1 MPLSRNLPLVSARS
15 FFAMFLVIMPV
26 IVPYWRSL
34 GFSMREVLE
43 LQALF
48 GFAVAAFE
56 VPTGYIADLFGRKVS
71 VVLGSFISGVTFSF
85 WPFTH
90 SYWGFAAIEV
100 SLALG
105 CSLVSGADDAL
116 MYESIPPNVARKKVI
131 GAFNMWGLLA
141 EVCASLLAGA
151 LIAYSFAAVT
161 WAQAIV
167 GWLPFCISLFLI
179 EPPRAPLSEG
189 SHYARIG
196 EVFRH
201 ILLNDPLTRLIFM
214 NFVVWGLSSFCV
226 VWLLQQYWVE
236 AGVSLSWF
244 GVMWAGLMLV
254 SVFTSRFAHA
264 IEARLGADRTLLLI
278 AAAPIAGYLLMAFA
292 PAMVGIVAGSLFY
305 VTRGLTYVV
314 YQDAFNWRVPS
325 SFRATANS
333 IQSLFFRLGFVP
345 IGPLLGFVADTR
357 GLTTCLATLA
367 GVFGV
372 IAITLLLP
380 LVYRIDEMH
389 VDYIP
394 ER

>member
-1 MPLSRNLPLVSARS
+1 
-15 FFAMFLVIMPV
+15 
-26 IVPYWRSL
+26 
-34 GFSMREVLE
+34 MREVLE

>member
-1 MPLSRNLPLVSARS
+1 MKE
-15 FFAMFLVIMPV
+15 I
-26 IVPYWRSL
+26 
-34 GFSMREVLE
+34 LE

-48 GFAVAAFE
+48 GLAVAVFE
-56 VPTGYIADLFGRKVS
+56 VPTGYIADLFGRKTS

-85 WPFTH
+85 WPIAHT
-90 SYWGFAAIEV
+90 YWSFAAIEV

-105 CSLVSGADDAL
+105 CSLVSGAEDAL
-116 MYESIPPNVARKKVI
+116 MYESIPTGATRKKVI
-131 GAFNMWGLLA
+131 GAFNTWGLLA

-151 LIAYSFAAVT
+151 LVMYSFSAVT
-161 WAQAIV
+161 WAQATV
-167 GWLPFCISLFLI
+167 GWLPFFISIFLV
-179 EPPRAPLSEG
+179 EPPRSRLSEG
-189 SHYARIG
+189 SHSERIR

-201 ILLNDPLTRLIFM
+201 ILWNDPLTRLIFM
-214 NFVVWGLSSFCV
+214 NFVMWGLSSFCV

-236 AGVSLSWF
+236 AGISLSWF

-292 PAMVGIVAGSLFY
+292 PALVGIFAGSLFY

-325 SFRATANS
+325 AFRATANS
-333 IQSLFFRLGFVP
+333 MQSLFFRLGFVP
-345 IGPLLGFVADTR
+345 IGPLLGSVADSH
-357 GLTTCLATLA
+357 GLTTCLASLA
-367 GVFGV
+367 GAFAV
-372 IAITLLLP
+372 IAIGLLLP
-380 LVYRIDEMH
+380 LIRRIEEMH

-394 ER
+394 EQ